1 MYPHE
6 LKLVCEWDF
15 LIDRDTNVHVAFRMR
30 FKNPKKFAFWFL
42 YFCLWSKS
50 WRNSHF
56 QTKLLHNKSC
66 AKWKHSTLTKTCW
79 KLSENIH
86 KLKYFKNWPLNYRDL
101 GHFWVSFTLMIK
113 GQQKTILF
121 FSFACGL
128 LVNQSTTFSEFV
140 STQSWRIPWIWWRW
154 FNIFKWTIFYNQR

>member
-1 MYPHE
+1 MDIWKIEKPFDYQTFFSNLTPHAVCYLVIRHSGNYCAMYPHE

-86 KLKYFKNWPLNYRDL
+86 KLKYFKNWPLNDRDL

-121 FSFACGL
+121 FHL
-128 LVNQSTTFSEFV
+128 LAVF
-140 STQSWRIPWIWWRW
+140 
-154 FNIFKWTIFYNQR
+154 